1 MMMAEHDQLQPPQ
14 KGKKRRKRSK
24 CSGRTERLR
33 HKIDVIQVETKG
45 IVQQLETLK
54 EQNGKLKKSLLK
66 SAAATARTGCEQQ
79 RTSSIGALFGSSL
92 MNSAV
97 KPSLT
102 LNIPAGTC
110 RLNDGVRHFSKSDII
125 IHKESVLGQGVFG
138 KSFIG
143 SLGPNCV
150 ICVKILRNFG
160 SSFCNEV
167 NILLKCCHKNVC
179 YILGVCLESRHKM
192 ILLNFHGVESSSY
205 LIHSLLLSSTKETP
219 FEVSSLQW
227 QHLLKGF
234 MAGLHYIH
242 EKSIIHNDIKE
253 DNVVIDMADGE
264 FNAIIIDFGKASLDG
279 QGKKYTLTDS
289 DRKLYKTRHPC

>member
-24 CSGRTERLR
+24 CSGRTERSR
-33 HKIDVIQVETKG
+33 RKIDVIQVETKG

-66 SAAATARTGCEQQ
+66 SAAATARTGREQQ
-79 RTSSIGALFGSSL
+79 RTSSIGALFVSSL

-102 LNIPAGTC
+102 LNIPAGIC

-179 YILGVCLESRHKM
+179 YILGVCLKSRHKM

-205 LIHSLLLSSTKETP
+205 FDTLFT
-219 FEVSSLQW
+219 F
-227 QHLLKGF
+227 
-234 MAGLHYIH
+234 
-242 EKSIIHNDIKE
+242 
-253 DNVVIDMADGE
+253 VVNE
-264 FNAIIIDFGKASLDG
+264 RNTF
-279 QGKKYTLTDS
+279 
-289 DRKLYKTRHPC
+289 